1 MEADAAWIITGEEK
15 GHVRIWNYKTQKKI
29 YSFRLSESSPVK
41 LVKFIERK
49 QWFAAGAHYYYS
61 SIHVYSYE
69 TIMQK
74 IMSISVAELGSL
86 MSLAVHPTK
95 PYLLS
100 VHHQWHT
107 IIWNW
112 DKNWQRTEILGG
124 DWLEKCQ
131 SAFSSQDTV
140 AIPSSRGTVKV
151 LSLDS
156 PESNYT
162 LSGHSERVNC
172 LIFFTRDDQE
182 YLVTGSD
189 DLTAKIWDM
198 QKKICLN
205 TLRCMSAVMSILY
218 RPDLQI
224 LITGSKNGD
233 VHLWR
238 TAGCRTYSRYPR
250 LKGTVNI
257 GHGVHSLA
265 CLMGRVLV
273 GKKDGVAVMDIDN
286 VCYGEEST
294 YYSEP
299 ELREDMKP
307 TNDETSKVIAGSS
320 SELPTL
326 DVHPL
331 ELCFPYAPNMSIC
344 CPLELTN
351 TTNERAAFRLMD
363 KSAKTELYDIVPP
376 KSTYTL
382 IVTREENSSMKLVGE
397 TEFHLLL
404 QSCTLGDRYI
414 VMFTSQ
420 SECDDFFEEAQ
431 ELGNNVHEVTL
442 KCVYVPQGDLMFKAL
457 LVSRGIKIISV
468 KSTDE
473 ELCSIYAHPTEG
485 WIITGHANG
494 DVRSWKHGMKK
505 PMNSFKTSERSGIQ
519 LSNFISSCTTRSNL
533 IRLNAVCSIKFVAKR
548 KWIVAGAYDGVIH
561 VFDCARVTKM
571 QRITSFPSTI
581 NWYPYTISLAVHPA
595 NTYVL
600 STTMEIWNGNEN
612 WKRIHNFEPIDTVAQ
627 VAFNPKD
634 VNIFATGSCYGA
646 IKVWNIVS
654 DYHDSYPRGHTE
666 IVNCLDFYTRGG
678 RQYLISGSSDCTA
691 KIWDMQE
698 AVCIHTLDIMS
709 PVISVIPL
717 PHRPYYIVT
726 GSNHGTVQLWSST
739 DFSLTRT
746 VNFGGGGPVRGLCSM
761 GSRSVVIGQEK
772 RITIM
777 DIDKDAATWKKIFP
791 LSLNNPPKIFSS
803 IKETLIDTV
812 SPCSRFSS

>member
-1 MEADAAWIITGEEK
+1 M
-15 GHVRIWNYKTQKKI
+15 TQ
-29 YSFRLSESSPVK
+29 
-41 LVKFIERK
+41 
-49 QWFAAGAHYYYS
+49 W
-61 SIHVYSYE
+61 
-69 TIMQK
+69 
-74 IMSISVAELGSL
+74 
-86 MSLAVHPTK
+86 
-95 PYLLS
+95 
-100 VHHQWHT
+100 
-107 IIWNW
+107 
-112 DKNWQRTEILGG
+112 
-124 DWLEKCQ
+124 
-131 SAFSSQDTV
+131 
-140 AIPSSRGTVKV
+140 
-151 LSLDS
+151 
-156 PESNYT
+156 
-162 LSGHSERVNC
+162 
-172 LIFFTRDDQE
+172 
-182 YLVTGSD
+182 
-189 DLTAKIWDM
+189 
-198 QKKICLN
+198 
-205 TLRCMSAVMSILY
+205 
-218 RPDLQI
+218 
-224 LITGSKNGD
+224 
-233 VHLWR
+233 
-238 TAGCRTYSRYPR
+238 
-250 LKGTVNI
+250 
-257 GHGVHSLA
+257 
-265 CLMGRVLV
+265 VLV

-344 CPLELTN
+344 CPLQLTN

-420 SECDDFFEEAQ
+420 SECDEFFEEAQ

-442 KCVYVPQGDLMFKAL
+442 KCVYVPQGDLMFK
-457 LVSRGIKIISV
+457 
-468 KSTDE
+468 
-473 ELCSIYAHPTEG
+473 
-485 WIITGHANG
+485 
-494 DVRSWKHGMKK
+494 
-505 PMNSFKTSERSGIQ
+505 
-519 LSNFISSCTTRSNL
+519 
-533 IRLNAVCSIKFVAKR
+533 
-548 KWIVAGAYDGVIH
+548 
-561 VFDCARVTKM
+561 
-571 QRITSFPSTI
+571 
-581 NWYPYTISLAVHPA
+581 
-595 NTYVL
+595 
-600 STTMEIWNGNEN
+600 
-612 WKRIHNFEPIDTVAQ
+612 
-627 VAFNPKD
+627 
-634 VNIFATGSCYGA
+634 
-646 IKVWNIVS
+646 
-654 DYHDSYPRGHTE
+654 
-666 IVNCLDFYTRGG
+666 
-678 RQYLISGSSDCTA
+678 
-691 KIWDMQE
+691 E

-717 PHRPYYIVT
+717 PHRRPYIVT

>member
-494 DVRSWKHGMKK
+494 DVRSWKHGMK
-505 PMNSFKTSERSGIQ
+505 
-519 LSNFISSCTTRSNL
+519 
-533 IRLNAVCSIKFVAKR
+533 
-548 KWIVAGAYDGVIH
+548 
-561 VFDCARVTKM
+561 
-571 QRITSFPSTI
+571 
-581 NWYPYTISLAVHPA
+581 
-595 NTYVL
+595 
-600 STTMEIWNGNEN
+600 
-612 WKRIHNFEPIDTVAQ
+612 
-627 VAFNPKD
+627 
-634 VNIFATGSCYGA
+634 
-646 IKVWNIVS
+646 VWNIVS